1 VGKLK
6 RTGSGAM
13 VEERC
18 AFPQDYLRDIRLIG
32 GDPTTPQSHAF
43 TENQMFTHTYKQST
57 VRSFEVSDHT
67 SFIPMQKDK
76 YTFRRNNI
84 YQSQTYTVNNK

>member
-1 VGKLK
+1 
-6 RTGSGAM
+6 M

-43 TENQMFTHTYKQST
+43 TEYQMFTRTYKKST

-67 SFIPMQKDK
+67 AFIPMQKDN
-76 YTFRRNNI
+76 YTSRRHTI